1 MFENIKLG
9 LKLFVYVGANTI
21 IMEETQEKLNNTSE
35 YY

>member
-9 LKLFVYVGANTI
+9 LMLFVYVGANTKI
-21 IMEETQEKLNNTSE
+21 IEETQEKLNNTSE